1 MPIAS
6 ELPLGLHN
14 EKVLWDEVSLSY
26 IMNKYQN
33 IKHAVYSLKQWQQ
46 SSSTAMPVL
55 KVIYMSISCDLQ
67 QEYA

>member
-46 SSSTAMPVL
+46 SSSTSACAQ
-55 KVIYMSISCDLQ
+55 VIYVSISCDLQ
-67 QEYA
+67 QEYT